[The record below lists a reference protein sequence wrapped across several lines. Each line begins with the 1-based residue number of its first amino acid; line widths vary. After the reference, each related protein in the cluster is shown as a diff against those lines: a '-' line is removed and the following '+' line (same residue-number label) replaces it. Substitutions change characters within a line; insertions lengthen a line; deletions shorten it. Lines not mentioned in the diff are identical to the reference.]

1 VFPRASADGRLE
13 PMTSAITTP
22 TTITRR
28 PSVLADASEREQRSF
43 LGDAVTVLATG
54 GDTAERYAIL
64 ELVLAPGTAT
74 PLHRHRADEESFVV
88 LYGEIVV
95 QAGDQPPV
103 LVGAGG
109 FVHVPAGMSHALR
122 VPEGD
127 SARIL
132 TITTPGH
139 ERFVR
144 AAGLS
149 GPGPD
154 LLTPQDEARLMA
166 AAERY
171 GTEILGPPPA
181 FD

>member
-1 VFPRASADGRLE
+1 MSSVTTTT
-13 PMTSAITTP
+13 TS
-22 TTITRR
+22 TITRR
-28 PSVLADASEREQRSF
+28 PIVLADASEREQRSF
-43 LGDAVTVLATG
+43 LGDAVTVLVTG

-95 QAGDQPPV
+95 QAGGQPPV
-103 LVGAGG
+103 RVGAGG
-109 FVHVPAGMSHALR
+109 FVHVPAGMSHALK

-127 SARIL
+127 TARIL
-132 TITTPGH
+132 NITTPGH

-144 AAGLS
+144 AAGT
-149 GPGPD
+149 PGRAAGAE
-154 LLTPQDEARLMA
+154 TPQDMARLVQ
-166 AAERY
+166 AAETY
-171 GTEILGPPPA
+171 GTEILGPPPV

>member
-1 VFPRASADGRLE
+1 MSSV
-13 PMTSAITTP
+13 TTTP

-28 PSVLADASEREQRSF
+28 PIVLVDASEREQRSF

-88 LYGEIVV
+88 LYGEILV

-103 LVGAGG
+103 RIGAGG

-122 VPEGD
+122 VPDTD

-132 TITTPGH
+132 NITTPGH

-144 AAGLS
+144 AAGLA

-154 LLTPQDEARLMA
+154 LVTPQDEARLMA
-166 AAERY
+166 AAEAY

>member
-1 VFPRASADGRLE
+1 VFPREPAGGRLDA
-13 PMTSAITTP
+13 MSTLTTTS

-28 PSVLADASEREQRSF
+28 PILLADASEREQRSF
-43 LGDAVTVLATG
+43 RGDAVTVLATG

-74 PLHRHRADEESFVV
+74 PLHRHRTDEESFVV

-95 QAGDQPPV
+95 QAGDQPPMRI
-103 LVGAGG
+103 GTGG
-109 FVHVPAGMSHALR
+109 FVHVPAGMSHALK

-132 TITTPGH
+132 NITTPGH

-144 AAGLS
+144 AAGLP
-149 GPGPD
+149 GAGPD

-166 AAERY
+166 AAETY

-181 FD
+181 LD